1 MTAIFHASLDVR
13 SYLKAPK
20 KSLRGLF
27 KHPSGTRRM
36 TPEEARD
43 VLMDELA
50 HGHDFIPFGHC
61 DNFDFKSG
69 CKGHPSINKEEDGH
83 EENQ

>member
-27 KHPSGTRRM
+27 KHPSGTRSM
-36 TPEEARD
+36 TPDEARD

-50 HGHDFIPFGHC
+50 NGHDFIPFGHC

-69 CKGHPSINKEEDGH
+69 CKGHPSNKEEDSH
-83 EENQ
+83 EEIQ